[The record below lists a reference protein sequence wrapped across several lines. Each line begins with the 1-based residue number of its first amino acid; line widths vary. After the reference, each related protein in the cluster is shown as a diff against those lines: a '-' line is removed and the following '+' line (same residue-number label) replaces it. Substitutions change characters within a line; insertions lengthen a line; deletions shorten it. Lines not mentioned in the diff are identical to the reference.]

1 MLSSR
6 FIDAIRR
13 VLLVVVVTA
22 VSVVLWRNW
31 DEVAPH
37 LGSISGQAWAIAIIA
52 ALSSPALTMLGWRR
66 VLADLGSPLPL
77 GNAAGV
83 FLVGQLGKYVPGS
96 VWSVIV
102 QTEMAARSGVPRRRT
117 GVVGLITL
125 AMALLT
131 GALLGLPAVPALVN
145 LGESISVA
153 LVGLACLAM
162 VVALYPPFLN
172 RAIDRLLRL
181 IRREPLEHE
190 LSGRA
195 IITMAVWFILSWVCT
210 GVAVWAFAS
219 DLAESSGSSAYLA
232 LVCISGFALASAVGM
247 LSIVLP
253 AGVGIREA
261 VLVILLAGLLTA
273 PAATAVVIL
282 ARFLTVV
289 ADVVWALVGWLWA
302 RSHHLT
308 PPQPM
313 TTRLR

>member
-6 FIDAIRR
+6 LIDAIRR
-13 VLLVVVVTA
+13 VLLVVVITA
-22 VSVVLWRNW
+22 VSLVLWRNW

-37 LGSISGQAWAIAIIA
+37 LGAISPQAWALAAGAAI
-52 ALSSPALTMLGWRR
+52 LSPALTMLGWRR
-66 VLADLGSPLPL
+66 VLADLGSPLSL

-96 VWSVIV
+96 VWSVVV

-131 GALLGLPAVPALVN
+131 GVLLGLPAVPALVN
-145 LGESISVA
+145 LGEGTSLA

-162 VVALYPPFLN
+162 VIALYPPLLN
-172 RAIDRLLRL
+172 KAIDRALRV

-195 IITMAVWFILSWVCT
+195 IVAMALWFVLSWLCT
-210 GVAVWAFAS
+210 GVAVWAFAR
-219 DLAESSGSSAYLA
+219 DLAGSGADPAYLA

-247 LSIVLP
+247 LSIILP

-261 VLVILLAGLLTA
+261 VLVVLLAGLLTA

-282 ARFLTVV
+282 ARFLTVI
-289 ADVVWALVGWLWA
+289 ADVVWALAGWLWA
-302 RSHHLT
+302 RSHQLT
-308 PPQPM
+308 PSSPA
-313 TTRLR
+313 TGRLQ

>member
-1 MLSSR
+1 MLRSR
-6 FIDAIRR
+6 LIDGIRR
-13 VLLVVVVTA
+13 VLLVVVGLA
-22 VSVVLWRNW
+22 VVLVLWRNW

-37 LGSISGQAWAIAIIA
+37 LGAISAQAWAAAAAA
-52 ALSSPALTMLGWRR
+52 ALLSPFLTMLGWRR
-66 VLADLGSPLPL
+66 VLADLGSPLSL

-96 VWSVIV
+96 VWSVVV

-117 GVVGLITL
+117 GVVGLITMS
-125 AMALLT
+125 MALLT
-131 GALLGLPAVPALVN
+131 GVLLGLPAVPALVD
-145 LGESISVA
+145 LGEGTSLA
-153 LVGLACLAM
+153 LVGLACVGM

-172 RAIDRLLRL
+172 RAIDRALRL
-181 IRREPLEHE
+181 IRREPLEHA

-195 IITMAVWFILSWVCT
+195 ITTMAVWFVLSWMCT
-210 GVAVWAFAS
+210 GAAVWAFAH
-219 DLAESSGSSAYLA
+219 DLTEGTGSAYLA

-261 VLVILLAGLLTA
+261 VLVLLLAGLLTA

-282 ARFLTVV
+282 ARFLTVI

-302 RSHHLT
+302 RSHALT
-308 PPQPM
+308 PSSPRAG
-313 TTRLR
+313 RLQ